1 MQMLSDY
8 LQAQYGEKVYKLS
21 LSAGCTCPNRDGT
34 VGVGGC
40 AFCSAGGSGD
50 FAARP
55 APIREQM
62 AEAKARIARKTDAK
76 KFIAYFQSFTNTYGP
91 VERLEPLY
99 RETMDQPEI
108 VALSLGT
115 RPDCLGPAVME
126 MLCRLNGIKP
136 VWVELGLQTA
146 HDATAARM
154 NRGYPLAVFSDAY
167 RRLKAAGLTVIVH
180 LIFGLPGESR
190 GDMLDTVRFV
200 ASLEPP
206 VDGVKLQMLHVLK
219 GTALGDRYEA
229 EPFPLLS
236 LEEYAELIAE
246 SVRLLPEPTVLHRL
260 TGDAPGPLLLAP
272 AWTRNKKRVLNT
284 IHKAIGDKSV
294 ARAICPPSL
303 PSPTQP
309 TGE

>member
-1 MQMLSDY
+1 MRMLSEA
-8 LQAQYGEKVYKLS
+8 LRERYGEKVYKLS

-50 FAARP
+50 FAARL
-55 APIREQM
+55 APIEAQI

-91 VERLEPLY
+91 VARLEPLY
-99 RETMDQPEI
+99 RRTIERPEI

-115 RPDCLGPAVME
+115 RPDCLGPEVME
-126 MLCRLNGIKP
+126 MLCRLQAIKP

-146 HDATAARM
+146 HDETAARL
-154 NRGYPLAVFSDAY
+154 NRGYGLDTFTDAY

-180 LIFGLPGESR
+180 LIFGLPGES
-190 GDMLDTVRFV
+190 GEEMLDSVRFV
-200 ASLEPP
+200 AGLSPT

-219 GTALGDRYEA
+219 GTALGAQYEA
-229 EPFPLLS
+229 QPFPLLT
-236 LEEYAELIAE
+236 LEEYADLIAQ
-246 SVRLLPEPTVLHRL
+246 SVRILPETTVLHRL

-272 AWTRNKKRVLNT
+272 EWTRNKKRVLNT
-284 IHKAIGDKSV
+284 IHKAIGN
-294 ARAICPPSL
+294 R
-303 PSPTQP
+303 Q
-309 TGE
+309 

>member
-1 MQMLSDY
+1 MRMLSEA
-8 LQAQYGEKVYKLS
+8 LRERYGEKVYKLS

-50 FAARP
+50 FAARL
-55 APIREQM
+55 APIEAQI
-62 AEAKARIARKTDAK
+62 AEARARIARKTDAK

-99 RETMDQPEI
+99 RRTIQRPEI

-115 RPDCLGPAVME
+115 RPDCLGPEVME
-126 MLCRLNGIKP
+126 MICRLQAIKP

-146 HDATAARM
+146 HDETAARL
-154 NRGYPLAVFSDAY
+154 NRGYGLDTFTDAY

-190 GDMLDTVRFV
+190 EEMLDSVRFV
-200 ASLEPP
+200 AGLTPP
-206 VDGVKLQMLHVLK
+206 ADGVKLQMLHVLK
-219 GTALGDRYEA
+219 GTALGAQYEA
-229 EPFPLLS
+229 QPFPLLT
-236 LEEYAELIAE
+236 LEEYAELIAQ
-246 SVRLLPEPTVLHRL
+246 SVRILPESTVLHRL

-272 AWTRNKKRVLNT
+272 EWTRNKKRVLNT
-284 IHKAIGDKSV
+284 IHKAIGN
-294 ARAICPPSL
+294 R
-303 PSPTQP
+303 Q
-309 TGE
+309 

>member
-1 MQMLSDY
+1 MRMLSEA
-8 LQAQYGEKVYKLS
+8 LRERYGEKVYKLS

-50 FAARP
+50 FAARL
-55 APIREQM
+55 APIEAQI

-99 RETMDQPEI
+99 RRTIQRPEI

-115 RPDCLGPAVME
+115 RPDCLGPEVME
-126 MLCRLNGIKP
+126 MICRLQAIKP

-146 HDATAARM
+146 HDETAARI
-154 NRGYPLAVFSDAY
+154 NRCYTLEVFADAY

-190 GDMLDTVRFV
+190 ADCESCG
-200 ASLEPP
+200 SL
-206 VDGVKLQMLHVLK
+206 V
-219 GTALGDRYEA
+219 
-229 EPFPLLS
+229 
-236 LEEYAELIAE
+236 
-246 SVRLLPEPTVLHRL
+246 
-260 TGDAPGPLLLAP
+260 
-272 AWTRNKKRVLNT
+272 
-284 IHKAIGDKSV
+284 
-294 ARAICPPSL
+294 
-303 PSPTQP
+303 
-309 TGE
+309 

>member
-1 MQMLSDY
+1 MRMLSEA
-8 LQAQYGEKVYKLS
+8 LRERYGEKVYKLS

-50 FAARP
+50 FAARL
-55 APIREQM
+55 APIEEQI

-99 RETMDQPEI
+99 RRTIQRPEI

-115 RPDCLGPAVME
+115 RPDCLGPEVME
-126 MLCRLNGIKP
+126 MLCRLQAIKP

-146 HDATAARM
+146 HDETAARL
-154 NRGYPLAVFSDAY
+154 NRGYGLDTFTDAY

-180 LIFGLPGESR
+180 LIFGLPGES
-190 GDMLDTVRFV
+190 GEEMLDSVRFV
-200 ASLEPP
+200 AGLTPP
-206 VDGVKLQMLHVLK
+206 ADGVKLQMLHVLK
-219 GTALGDRYEA
+219 GTALGAQYEA
-229 EPFPLLS
+229 QPFPLLT
-236 LEEYAELIAE
+236 LEEYADLIAQ
-246 SVRLLPEPTVLHRL
+246 SVRILPETTVLHRL

-272 AWTRNKKRVLNT
+272 EWTRNKKRVLNS
-284 IHKAIGDKSV
+284 IHKAIGN
-294 ARAICPPSL
+294 R
-303 PSPTQP
+303 Q
-309 TGE
+309 

>member
-1 MQMLSDY
+1 MNEESDMKMLSEA
-8 LQAQYGEKVYKLS
+8 LREQYGEKVYKLS

-50 FAARP
+50 FAARL
-55 APIREQM
+55 APIEAQI

-91 VERLEPLY
+91 VERLEPLF
-99 RETMDQPEI
+99 RRTIERPEI

-115 RPDCLGPAVME
+115 RPDCLGPEVME
-126 MLCRLNGIKP
+126 MLCRLQAFKP

-146 HDATAARM
+146 HDETAARL
-154 NRGYPLAVFSDAY
+154 NRGYGLDTFTDAY

-190 GDMLDTVRFV
+190 EEMLDSVRFV
-200 ASLEPP
+200 AGLSPT

-219 GTALGDRYEA
+219 GTALGAQYEA
-229 EPFPLLS
+229 QPFPLLT
-236 LEEYAELIAE
+236 LEEYADLIAQ
-246 SVRLLPEPTVLHRL
+246 SVRILPESTVLHRL

-272 AWTRNKKRVLNT
+272 EWTRNKKRVLNS
-284 IHKAIGDKSV
+284 IHKAIGN
-294 ARAICPPSL
+294 R
-303 PSPTQP
+303 Q
-309 TGE
+309 

>member
-1 MQMLSDY
+1 MQMLSES
-8 LQAQYGEKVYKLS
+8 LQKQYGEKVYKLS
-21 LSAGCTCPNRDGT
+21 LSAGCSCPNRDGT

-50 FAARP
+50 FAAHA
-55 APIREQM
+55 APIEEQI
-62 AEAKARIARKTDAK
+62 AEARARIARKTDAK

-99 RETMDQPEI
+99 RQTIERPEI

-115 RPDCLGPAVME
+115 RPDCLGPSVME
-126 MLCRLNGIKP
+126 MLCRLRAIKP

-146 HDATAARM
+146 HDETAARM
-154 NRGYPLAVFSDAY
+154 NRGYPLTTFTEAY
-167 RRLKAAGLTVIVH
+167 RRLKEAGLTVIVH

-190 GDMLDTVRFV
+190 AEMLDSVRFV
-200 ASLEPP
+200 AGLTPP

-219 GTALGDRYEA
+219 GTPLGAQYEA
-229 EPFPLLS
+229 QPFPLLT

-246 SVRLLPEPTVLHRL
+246 SVRLLPESTVLHRL

-272 AWTRNKKRVLNT
+272 EWTRNKKRVLNT

-294 ARAICPPSL
+294 ARAICPPASHA
-303 PSPTQP
+303 SDR
-309 TGE
+309 